1 MDASSYPNE
10 RSSPPVGQA
19 LSELLHSLLVRA
31 PAFAA
36 YRHRLICDGNVV
48 GGLILLRAPE
58 GSALV
63 GMTILSNS
71 NLNQDKN

>member
-1 MDASSYPNE
+1 
-10 RSSPPVGQA
+10 V
-19 LSELLHSLLVRA
+19 

-58 GSALV
+58 GGALV
-63 GMTILSNS
+63 GMTILSVLS
-71 NLNQDKN
+71 ISLKPTEGLGHHGRVIRQRGFYA